1 MKPTCSKVMNS
12 ANQKI
17 QEEMSESEF
26 KLDLSQTDIDQKETG
41 SKLRDKVRRSNF
53 LRLYIQLI
61 TLINEYLNLY

>member
-26 KLDLSQTDIDQKETG
+26 ELDLSQTNFDQEETG
-41 SKLRDKVRRSNF
+41 SKLKDKVRIS
-53 LRLYIQLI
+53 I
-61 TLINEYLNLY
+61 